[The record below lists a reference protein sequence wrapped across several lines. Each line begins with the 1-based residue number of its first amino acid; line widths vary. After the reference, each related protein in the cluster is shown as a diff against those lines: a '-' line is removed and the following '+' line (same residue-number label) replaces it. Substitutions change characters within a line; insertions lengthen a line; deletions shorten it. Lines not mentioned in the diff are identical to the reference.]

1 MEMARSSVPLIAV
14 LCVSLLPLAAMA
26 VGTPFHIEGCVYCDT
41 CRFGFETI
49 ATKYITG
56 AKVRIVCKDRLT
68 LKSEVVGEAV
78 TRRRGRYR
86 VAVTGDRQDQQCVA
100 ELVHSPMSNCHV
112 ADPGRSTATVIL
124 TRSNGAA
131 STRHFANAMGFLQ
144 DQPLRSCA
152 ALRKHYLADGDV
164 RAI

>member
-1 MEMARSSVPLIAV
+1 MEMARSSVPLIVV

-49 ATKYITG
+49 ATKYISG
-56 AKVRIVCKDRLT
+56 ARVKIVCKDRVT
-68 LKSEVVGEAV
+68 LKSEVVGKAV
-78 TRRRGRYR
+78 TGPDGKYK
-86 VAVTGDRQDQQCVA
+86 VAIKGDRQDQQCLA
-100 ELVHSPMSNCHV
+100 ELVHSPMSRCHE

-131 STRHFANAMGFLQ
+131 STRHYANAMGFFR
-144 DQPLRSCA
+144 DQPLRGCA
-152 ALRKHYLADGDV
+152 SLRKLYLADGDE